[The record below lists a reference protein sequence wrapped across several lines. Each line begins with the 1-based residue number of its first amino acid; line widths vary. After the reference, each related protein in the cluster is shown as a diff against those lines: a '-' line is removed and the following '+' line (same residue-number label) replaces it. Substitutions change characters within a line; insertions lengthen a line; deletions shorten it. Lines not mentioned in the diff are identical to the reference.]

1 MQHWALSWVPEGF
14 RPALQFLL
22 DPHTLGLLAI
32 FSLCTFMLSAIGV
45 PWFFAKVPADF
56 LTRREQKE
64 LGIVEHRSPSRILLR
79 LLKNLVGLILLTIGC
94 LMLVLP
100 GQGMLAI
107 LVALFILDFPGKRRF
122 QRALLLRPRVLSL
135 INLLRAKAH
144 EPPLEVP
151 DPEHPPV
158 SSRRPG

>member
-1 MQHWALSWVPEGF
+1 MQHWALSWVPEGL
-14 RPALQFLL
+14 RPPLQFLL
-22 DPHTLGLLAI
+22 DPHTLGLLAL
-32 FSLCTFMLSAIGV
+32 FSLGTFVLSAIGV

-64 LGIVEHRSPSRILLR
+64 LGIVERRSLSRLLLR
-79 LLKNLVGLILLTIGC
+79 LFKNIFGLILLTAGC

-100 GQGMLAI
+100 GQGLLCI
-107 LVALFILDFPGKRRF
+107 LVALFILDFPGKRRV
-122 QRALLLRPRVLSL
+122 QRALLLRPGVLLL
-135 INLLRAKAH
+135 INRLRAKAH

-158 SSRRPG
+158 SSRRAG

>member
-1 MQHWALSWVPEGF
+1 MQHWEFLWVPEGL

-22 DPHTLGLLAI
+22 DPHTLGLLGL
-32 FSLCTFMLSAIGV
+32 FSVGTFVLSALGV

-64 LGIVEHRSPSRILLR
+64 LGIVERRSLSRMLLR
-79 LLKNLVGLILLTIGC
+79 LLKNLVGLILLTTGC

-100 GQGMLAI
+100 GQGLLAI

-122 QRALLLRPRVLSL
+122 QRALLLRPGVLSL
-135 INLLRAKAH
+135 INRLRAKAH

-151 DPEHPPV
+151 GTEHPPV